1 MTTTDLNQQNPYKVL
16 GVSRDATQKEI
27 NDAYGRMIKN
37 FDSSA
42 ENFSHAGQPS
52 LEERI
57 ALAQEAYNTLSNKKK
72 RSVHNQFID
81 NLEEKP
87 TPNSAQA
94 AGRQMQL
101 SLRKSRES
109 NGNGSTRQ
117 NVYRDY

>member
-42 ENFSHAGQPS
+42 ENFSHTGQPS

-72 RSVHNQFID
+72 RSAHNQSID

-87 TPNSAQA
+87 SPNSAQEI
-94 AGRQMQL
+94 GRAH
-101 SLRKSRES
+101 
-109 NGNGSTRQ
+109 
-117 NVYRDY
+117 V